1 MHTVTQT
8 PQVTGNTMLAARQAL
23 ATACKY
29 HLLHSQGIPLGVRL
43 ERSRGWHGCSQI
55 CRTGSS
61 GGAISGGAISDGPC
75 FPGWWALLGSS
86 PLQRALILLMDSES

>member
-8 PQVTGNTMLAARQAL
+8 PQVTGNTMLAACQAL

-29 HLLHSQGIPLGVRL
+29 HLLHSQGVPWGVRL
-43 ERSRGWHGCSQI
+43 ERSHGWHGRSQI

-61 GGAISGGAISDGPC
+61 GGAISDGPW

-86 PLQRALILLMDSES
+86 PLQRALILLVDSES